1 MPSSTIAS
9 PVSLMRRKLL
19 TAIYLSG
26 ALGGISGILAGC
38 SPAPESTNQPAV
50 AANTVQS
57 PAQPQAAQK
66 VAVDP
71 AEVTRLNQWFETKY
85 EAQLQM
91 SPLQLTFLG
100 RKDKQ
105 DQIDDMTEAA
115 EEQQLAWL
123 AATVD
128 ELKANFNY
136 QALDDEAKTS
146 YDLWIYQYEQAK
158 QAAAYR
164 INGYVF
170 NQMQG
175 VHALLPQVLMNF
187 HKVDEV
193 ADMEAY
199 IARIA
204 GIGKAIRDLQA
215 RAEKGVAAGIRPPR
229 FTYEGVIEQVNNLL
243 DGAPFSVPASEA
255 KSANGSAT
263 PAVKDA
269 PLWSDAKSKIAA
281 LVKANK
287 LTPEQAKA
295 MEAQAKQALLQ
306 HFQPSYQA
314 LLAFLTAELPKAD
327 QIATGVAKQPNGVA
341 YYNLR
346 LQQSTTTMMTADEIH
361 QLGLQEVERLTQE
374 MLAIKD
380 KVGFKGSLAEFF
392 TFIKTDPQ
400 FFYPDTDEGRQGYI
414 KDTEAFLGFI
424 NAKLPEYFGI
434 LPKAP
439 LVVKRVE
446 AFREQ
451 PGAAQHYYP
460 GTPDGSRPGIYYAH
474 LSDMKAMPKN
484 EMEAIAYHEGN
495 PGHHMQ
501 ISIAQELKSVP
512 TFRTQAGF
520 TAYAEGWALY
530 SELLAKE
537 MGAYQNPYSD
547 FGRLIT
553 EMWRAVR
560 LVVDTGLHSKGWT
573 EQQAIDYFKAKT
585 PVAEGAVVSEVRR
598 YIVWPGQATAYKI
611 GMIKIQDLRRKAQQA
626 LGDKFDIRAFHD
638 TILGGG
644 ALPLDLLEKR
654 VDQWIAKVKSATPAT

>member
-1 MPSSTIAS
+1 MSNTNKN
-9 PVSLMRRKLL
+9 MQKTLL
-19 TAIYLSG
+19 
-26 ALGGISGILAGC
+26 AL
-38 SPAPESTNQPAV
+38 AV
-50 AANTVQS
+50 AAILVGCDKAPTETTASSAPATPTATV
-57 PAQPQAAQK
+57 AEQK
-66 VAVDP
+66 PVEVKVVDA
-71 AEVTRLNQWFETKY
+71 AEVARLNQWFETKY
-85 EAQLQM
+85 EEQLQM
-91 SPLQLTFLG
+91 SPLQMTFLG

-105 DQIDDMTEAA
+105 DQIDDLTEAA
-115 EEQQLAWL
+115 EDQQLAWL
-123 AATVD
+123 AATVQ
-128 ELKANFNY
+128 ELKTQFDY
-136 QALDDEAKTS
+136 DKLDTEAKTS

-158 QAAAYR
+158 EAAVYR

-187 HKVDEV
+187 HKVEEV
-193 ADMEAY
+193 KDMEAY
-199 IARIA
+199 IKRVSGIA
-204 GIGKAIRDLQA
+204 KAIADLQK
-215 RAEKGVAAGIRPPR
+215 RAEKAAAAGVRPPR
-229 FTYEGVIEQVNNLL
+229 FAYEGVIEQVNNLL
-243 DGAPFSVPASEA
+243 DGAPFKE
-255 KSANGSAT
+255 NG
-263 PAVKDA
+263 KDA
-269 PLWSDAKSKIAA
+269 PLWSDAKGKIDS
-281 LVKANK
+281 LVKADK
-287 LTPEQAKA
+287 LDDQAAKKLQADAKA
-295 MEAQAKQALLQ
+295 ALTDQ
-306 HFQPSYQA
+306 FQPAYQG
-314 LLAFLTAELPKAD
+314 LLAFLTSELDKAD
-327 QIATGVAKQPNGVA
+327 KIATGVAKQPNGEA

-346 LQQSTTTMMTADEIH
+346 LKQSTTTAMTAEEIH
-361 QLGLQEVERLTQE
+361 QLGLAEVERLTQE

-380 KVGFKGSLAEFF
+380 RVGFKGTLKEFF
-392 TFIKTDPQ
+392 TFIKTDKQ
-400 FFYPDTDEGRQGYI
+400 FFYPDTDEGRNGYI
-414 KDTEAFLGFI
+414 KDTEVFLAFI

-537 MGAYQNPYSD
+537 MGAYQNDYSD

-573 EQQAIDYFKAKT
+573 EQQAIDYFKEKT

-598 YIVWPGQATAYKI
+598 YIVWPGQATAYKV
-611 GMIKIQDLRRKAQQA
+611 GMLKILALRAKAKEQ

-644 ALPLDLLEKR
+644 ALPLDVLEKR
-654 VDQWIAKVKSATPAT
+654 VDHWIATVKAAK

>member
-1 MPSSTIAS
+1 VVTMQKSLLAISIAT
-9 PVSLMRRKLL
+9 L
-19 TAIYLSG
+19 
-26 ALGGISGILAGC
+26 LAGC
-38 SPAPESTNQPAV
+38 NPASTETKQTV
-50 AANTVQS
+50 AAEQTAPVKTAETAS
-57 PAQPQAAQK
+57 
-66 VAVDP
+66 VVDG
-71 AEVTRLNQWFETKY
+71 AEVARLNQWFETKY
-85 EAQLQM
+85 EEQLQM
-91 SPLQLTFLG
+91 SPLQMTFLG

-115 EEQQLAWL
+115 EDQQLAWL
-123 AATVD
+123 AATVE
-128 ELKANFNY
+128 ELKTQFDYNK
-136 QALDDEAKTS
+136 LDAEAKTS
-146 YDLWIYQYEQAK
+146 YDLWIYQYEQSK
-158 QAAAYR
+158 EAAAYR

-187 HKVDEV
+187 HKVEEV
-193 ADMEAY
+193 KDMEAY
-199 IARIA
+199 IKRVSGIA
-204 GIGKAIRDLQA
+204 KAIRDLQA
-215 RAEKGVAAGIRPPR
+215 RAEKAAAAGVRPPR
-229 FTYEGVIEQVNNLL
+229 FAYEGVIEQVNNLL
-243 DGAPFSVPASEA
+243 DGAPFKE
-255 KSANGSAT
+255 NG
-263 PAVKDA
+263 KDA
-269 PLWSDAKSKIAA
+269 PLWSDAKGKIDT
-281 LVKANK
+281 LVKADK
-287 LTPEQAKA
+287 LDDQAAKKLQADAKA
-295 MEAQAKQALLQ
+295 ALTEQ
-306 HFQPSYQA
+306 FQPAYQT
-314 LLAFLTAELPKAD
+314 LLTFLTSELEKAD
-327 QIATGVAKQPNGVA
+327 KIATGVAKQPNGVA

-346 LQQSTTTMMTADEIH
+346 LKQSTTTAMTAEEIH
-361 QLGLQEVERLTQE
+361 QLGLAEVERLTQE
-374 MLAIKD
+374 MMAIKD
-380 KVGFKGSLAEFF
+380 RVGFKGSLKEFF
-392 TFIKTDPQ
+392 TFIKTDKQ
-400 FFYPDTDEGRQGYI
+400 FFYPDTDEGRNGYI
-414 KDTEAFLGFI
+414 KDTEVFLAFI
-424 NAKLPEYFGI
+424 NSKLPEYFGI

-537 MGAYQNPYSD
+537 MGAYQNDYSD

-573 EQQAIDYFKAKT
+573 EQQAIDYFKEKT

-598 YIVWPGQATAYKI
+598 YIVWPGQATAYKV
-611 GMIKIQDLRRKAQQA
+611 GMLKILALRAKAKEQ

-644 ALPLDLLEKR
+644 ALPLDVLEKR
-654 VDQWIAKVKSATPAT
+654 VDQWITSVKAAK

>member
-1 MPSSTIAS
+1 MVTMQKSLLAISIAT
-9 PVSLMRRKLL
+9 L
-19 TAIYLSG
+19 
-26 ALGGISGILAGC
+26 LAGC
-38 SPAPESTNQPAV
+38 NPASTETKQTV
-50 AANTVQS
+50 AAEQTAPVKTAETAS
-57 PAQPQAAQK
+57 
-66 VAVDP
+66 VVDG
-71 AEVTRLNQWFETKY
+71 AEVARLNQWFETKY
-85 EAQLQM
+85 EEQLQM
-91 SPLQLTFLG
+91 SPLQMTFLG

-115 EEQQLAWL
+115 EDQQLAWL
-123 AATVD
+123 AATVE
-128 ELKANFNY
+128 ELKTQFDYNK
-136 QALDDEAKTS
+136 LDAEAKTS
-146 YDLWIYQYEQAK
+146 YDLWIYQYEQSK
-158 QAAAYR
+158 EAAAYR

-187 HKVDEV
+187 HKVEEV
-193 ADMEAY
+193 KDMEAY
-199 IARIA
+199 IKRVSGIA
-204 GIGKAIRDLQA
+204 KAIRDLQA
-215 RAEKGVAAGIRPPR
+215 RAEKAAAAGVRPPR
-229 FTYEGVIEQVNNLL
+229 FAYEGVIEQVNNLL
-243 DGAPFSVPASEA
+243 DGAPFKE
-255 KSANGSAT
+255 NG
-263 PAVKDA
+263 KDA
-269 PLWSDAKSKIAA
+269 PLWSDAKGKIDT
-281 LVKANK
+281 LVKADK
-287 LTPEQAKA
+287 LDDQAAKKLQADAKA
-295 MEAQAKQALLQ
+295 ALTEQ
-306 HFQPSYQA
+306 FQPAYQT
-314 LLAFLTAELPKAD
+314 LLTFLTSELEKAD
-327 QIATGVAKQPNGVA
+327 KIATGVAKQPNGVA

-346 LQQSTTTMMTADEIH
+346 LKQSTTTAMTAEEIH
-361 QLGLQEVERLTQE
+361 QLGLAEVERLTQE
-374 MLAIKD
+374 MMAIKD
-380 KVGFKGSLAEFF
+380 RVGFKGSLKEFF
-392 TFIKTDPQ
+392 TFIKTDKQ
-400 FFYPDTDEGRQGYI
+400 FFYPDTDEGRNGYI
-414 KDTEAFLGFI
+414 KDTEVFLAFI
-424 NAKLPEYFGI
+424 NSKLPEYFGI

-537 MGAYQNPYSD
+537 MGAYQNDYSD

-573 EQQAIDYFKAKT
+573 EQQAIDYFKEKT

-598 YIVWPGQATAYKI
+598 YIVWPGQATAYKV
-611 GMIKIQDLRRKAQQA
+611 GMLKILALRAKAKEQ

-644 ALPLDLLEKR
+644 ALPLDVLEKR
-654 VDQWIAKVKSATPAT
+654 VDQWITSVKAAK

>member
-1 MPSSTIAS
+1 MQKSLLAISIAT
-9 PVSLMRRKLL
+9 L
-19 TAIYLSG
+19 
-26 ALGGISGILAGC
+26 LAGC
-38 SPAPESTNQPAV
+38 NPASTETKQTV
-50 AANTVQS
+50 AAEQTAPVKTAETAS
-57 PAQPQAAQK
+57 
-66 VAVDP
+66 VVDG
-71 AEVTRLNQWFETKY
+71 AEVARLNQWFETKY
-85 EAQLQM
+85 EEQLQM
-91 SPLQLTFLG
+91 SPLQMTFLG

-115 EEQQLAWL
+115 EDQQLAWL
-123 AATVD
+123 AATVE
-128 ELKANFNY
+128 ELKTQFDYNK
-136 QALDDEAKTS
+136 LDAEAKTS
-146 YDLWIYQYEQAK
+146 YDLWIYQYEQSK
-158 QAAAYR
+158 EAAAYR

-187 HKVDEV
+187 HKVEEV
-193 ADMEAY
+193 KDMEAY
-199 IARIA
+199 IKRVSGIA
-204 GIGKAIRDLQA
+204 KAIRDLQA
-215 RAEKGVAAGIRPPR
+215 RAEKAAAAGVRPPR
-229 FTYEGVIEQVNNLL
+229 FAYEGVIEQVNNLL
-243 DGAPFSVPASEA
+243 DGAPFKE
-255 KSANGSAT
+255 NG
-263 PAVKDA
+263 KDA
-269 PLWSDAKSKIAA
+269 PLWSDAKGKIDT
-281 LVKANK
+281 LVKADK
-287 LTPEQAKA
+287 LDDQAAKKLQADAKA
-295 MEAQAKQALLQ
+295 ALTEQ
-306 HFQPSYQA
+306 FQPAYQT
-314 LLAFLTAELPKAD
+314 LLTFLTSELEKAD
-327 QIATGVAKQPNGVA
+327 KIATGVAKQPNGVA

-346 LQQSTTTMMTADEIH
+346 LKQSTTTAMTAEEIH
-361 QLGLQEVERLTQE
+361 QLGLAEVERLTQE
-374 MLAIKD
+374 MMAIKD
-380 KVGFKGSLAEFF
+380 RVGFKGSLKEFF
-392 TFIKTDPQ
+392 TFIKTDKQ
-400 FFYPDTDEGRQGYI
+400 FFYPDTDEGRNGYI
-414 KDTEAFLGFI
+414 KDTEVFLAFI
-424 NAKLPEYFGI
+424 NSKLPEYFGI

-537 MGAYQNPYSD
+537 MGAYQNDYSD

-573 EQQAIDYFKAKT
+573 EQQAIDYFKEKT

-598 YIVWPGQATAYKI
+598 YIVWPGQATAYKV
-611 GMIKIQDLRRKAQQA
+611 GMLKILALRAKAKEQ

-644 ALPLDLLEKR
+644 ALPLDVLEKR
-654 VDQWIAKVKSATPAT
+654 VDHWITSVKAAK

>member
-1 MPSSTIAS
+1 MKKTLIALA
-9 PVSLMRRKLL
+9 V
-19 TAIYLSG
+19 TAL
-26 ALGGISGILAGC
+26 LAGC
-38 SPAPESTNQPAV
+38 NPAPTE
-50 AANTVQS
+50 
-57 PAQPQAAQK
+57 QAAQTAAPTPTAAEVVPVK
-66 VAVDP
+66 AVDP
-71 AEVTRLNQWFETKY
+71 AEVARLNQWFETKY
-85 EAQLQM
+85 EEQLQM
-91 SPLQLTFLG
+91 SPLQMTFLG

-105 DQIDDMTEAA
+105 DQIDDLTEAA

-123 AATVD
+123 AATVT
-128 ELKANFNY
+128 ELKANFDY
-136 QALDDEAKTS
+136 DKLDAEAKTS
-146 YDLWIYQYEQAK
+146 YDLWVYQYEQAK
-158 QAAAYR
+158 AAAAYR

-187 HKVDEV
+187 HKVEEV
-193 ADMEAY
+193 KDMEAY
-199 IARIA
+199 IKRVSGIA
-204 GIGKAIRDLQA
+204 KAINDLQA
-215 RAEKGVAAGIRPPR
+215 RAEKAAAAGIRPPR
-229 FTYEGVIEQVNNLL
+229 FAYEGVIEQVNNLL
-243 DGAPFSVPASEA
+243 DGAPFKE
-255 KSANGSAT
+255 NG
-263 PAVKDA
+263 KDA
-269 PLWSDAKSKIAA
+269 PLWSDAKGKIAA
-281 LVKANK
+281 LVKADK
-287 LTPEQAKA
+287 LPPEQAKQL
-295 MEAQAKQALLQ
+295 ELDAKNALTSQ
-306 HFQPSYQA
+306 FQPAYQT
-314 LLAFLTAELPKAD
+314 LLTFLNSELDKAD
-327 QIATGVAKQPNGVA
+327 KIATGVAKQPNGVA

-346 LQQSTTTMMTADEIH
+346 LQQSTTTAMTAEEIH
-361 QLGLQEVERLTQE
+361 QLGLAEVERLTQE
-374 MLAIKD
+374 MNAIKD
-380 KVGFKGSLAEFF
+380 RVGFKGTLKEFF
-392 TFIKTDPQ
+392 TFIKTDKQ

-414 KDTEAFLGFI
+414 KDTETYLAFI
-424 NAKLPEYFGI
+424 NSKLPEYFGI

-537 MGAYQNPYSD
+537 MGAYQNDYSD

-573 EQQAIDYFKAKT
+573 EQQAIDYFKEKT

-598 YIVWPGQATAYKI
+598 YIVWPGQATAYKV
-611 GMIKIQDLRRKAQQA
+611 GMIKILELRSKAKA
-626 LGDKFDIRAFHD
+626 ELGDKFDIRAFHD
-638 TILGGG
+638 TVLGGG

-654 VDQWIAKVKSATPAT
+654 VDQWIATVKAAG